1 MYDGTTEVKVHTKL
15 KLESSK
21 EKATLETTDG

>member
-15 KLESSK
+15 KLSSK
-21 EKATLETTDG
+21 EKSTLEITDG